1 MKLYP
6 NGIRDLVNAEKPLK
20 SEPQI
25 ILFFN
30 APLWFCNK
38 YSYKNQNNTSKKNL
52 IEEVGEMFKLGMNT
66 IGLNL
71 DSQREKMG
79 KMLKL
84 GINSIGLNLDFLK
97 DKNILFKENEN
108 SQGLELDDLSIIN
121 QDESKLEEEIN
132 HKIDLTDCVID
143 IVLNIFENFDT
154 LSEELILIFLE
165 KYQSE
170 KTLQLK
176 EKNPENYEKINKIY
190 KKLKMDQ
197 EEEYTF
203 LDYED
208 LILIIGRIIRFY
220 TKLNIFLEFTFLEKT
235 VLMSFWG
242 KESQLDR
249 LAERMKYELKMKDYA
264 LKFQKV
270 FNMIKDNKKGLETK
284 NEIIYNYGS
293 KGVDD
298 DRDILIGKDWIPLKY
313 HNIHVRNVLDFSPTA
328 KYNSL
333 REEKY
338 QRYEPDDEYHECNVT
353 FDSDEICGKGCS
365 KYRNI
370 DKIRIIY
377 NFIDQLL
384 KIKYLKKSKTLN
396 YILIKRNHVDYK
408 SKLTTD
414 NLILKPFNIYNVG
427 ATNDFIY
434 TVRNFYGE
442 EISYYFLWLT
452 NYIKWLVFP
461 SILGIIFELAYK
473 KVNKNEAAH
482 NPILSLISCAFFILW
497 GKAFI
502 YQWQQKEQLYNYIWG
517 TENYKKSQL
526 FQESFV
532 PDGYIPLLIGHKAPY
547 VNKFKRNF
555 RIFVSY
561 IFIFF
566 MMCIVFA
573 LVTIIF
579 QIKSLLIKRF
589 PDRTTEIGVLIGFIN
604 TLQINIM
611 SGFYQGIAKYFND
624 KENHKKE
631 SGSNAALAI
640 KLIIYDFFNSY
651 YSIFYIGFIKRSSIF
666 GKKPVKCNGFSG
678 NDSCS
683 EEIEIQLYTI
693 VFIKFIFDFWEL
705 GRPILKQK
713 TKIFNLAQQLNGVDI
728 LPHSLEHQM
737 LCNEYNMVLY
747 EYSEML
753 INIGYVFL
761 FAGIAPL
768 VPVFIFLLGYLERC
782 FDTYKLFFL
791 ERVQIINQSNGI
803 EMYNTIFKTF
813 IYLGLLSNAAFVF
826 FADNYF
832 LPEISTY
839 NKINI
844 YCGFVVCVFLMSYF
858 LTWNVLPPW
867 FDYLEEIKEMYI
879 KKYYERNSNNLPH
892 LHIRRKAGLKVLKDS
907 IKFEVEE
914 EKEKDN

>member
-1 MKLYP
+1 MMNLFP
-6 NGIRDLVNAEKPLK
+6 NGIRDLVNAEKPK
-20 SEPQI
+20 ENEPQI

-30 APLWFCNK
+30 APLWFCNR
-38 YSYKNQNNTSKKNL
+38 YGVSQPQDSHNSKLNIIK
-52 IEEVGEMFKLGMNT
+52 EMQELFKLS
-66 IGLNL
+66 IHLNL
-71 DSQREKMG
+71 N
-79 KMLKL
+79 LK
-84 GINSIGLNLDFLK
+84 K
-97 DKNILFKENEN
+97 EKNILFEDNEFA
-108 SQGLELDDLSIIN
+108 SGLLELNDLKSN
-121 QDESKLEEEIN
+121 RDESKLEEEIKN
-132 HKIDLTDCVID
+132 RIELTDTVRD
-143 IVLNIFENFDT
+143 IILNIFENFDT
-154 LSEELILIFLE
+154 LSEELIQTLLE
-165 KYQSE
+165 KYEYE
-170 KTLQLK
+170 KGLKLK
-176 EKNPENYEKINKIY
+176 EQKPDSYEKVNKIY
-190 KKLKMDQ
+190 KKIKMDPD
-197 EEEYTF
+197 EDYTS

-208 LILIIGRIIRFY
+208 LLIIIARVIHYY
-220 TKLNIFLEFTFLEKT
+220 TKLNIKLDFTFLEKT
-235 VLMSFWG
+235 VIMSFWG
-242 KESQLDR
+242 RERQIDS
-249 LAERMKYELKMKDYA
+249 LAEKMKYELKIKGYA

-270 FNMIKDNKKGLETK
+270 FNMVNDNKKGLKTK
-284 NEIIYNYGS
+284 NEIIYHYGS

-298 DRDILIGKDWIPLKY
+298 DRTILIGKDWIPLKY
-313 HNIHVRNVLDFSPTA
+313 HNIHVKNVLDFSPTM
-328 KYNSL
+328 KFKPI

-338 QRYEPDDEYHECNVT
+338 QRYEPDDEYHECNVA

-377 NFIDQLL
+377 NYIDQLL
-384 KIKYLKKSKTLN
+384 KIKYLTNCHVLN
-396 YILIKRNHVDYK
+396 YILIKRNHIDYNN
-408 SKLTTD
+408 KLNIN

-427 ATNDFIY
+427 NTNDFIY

-461 SILGIIFELAYK
+461 SLLGIIFEIVYR
-473 KVNKNEAAH
+473 KVNEKEASH
-482 NPILSLISCAFFILW
+482 NPILSLISCGFFILW

-502 YQWQQKEQLYNYIWG
+502 YQWNQKEQLYNYIWG
-517 TENYKKSQL
+517 TENYKKVQL
-526 FQESFV
+526 DQESFV

-547 VNKFKRNF
+547 VKKYKRYF

-566 MMCIVFA
+566 MMCIVFG
-573 LVTIIF
+573 LVTLIF
-579 QIKSLLIKRF
+579 KIKGLLIAKF

-604 TLQINIM
+604 TIQINVM

-624 KENHKKE
+624 KENHRKE
-631 SGSNAALAI
+631 TGSNAALAI

-651 YSIFYIGFIKRSSIF
+651 YSIFYIGFIKRSSLF
-666 GKKPVKCNGFSG
+666 GKKPVKCNGFRG

-713 TKIFNLAQQLNGVDI
+713 RKLFNLKQQLPNVDI

-737 LCNEYNMVLY
+737 ICNEYNLVLF

-782 FDTYKLFFL
+782 FDTYKIFFL

-803 EMYNTIFKTF
+803 EMYNTIFRTF
-813 IYLGLLSNAAFVF
+813 IYIGLLSNAAFVF

-832 LPEISTY
+832 LPDYSIY

-844 YCGFVVCVFLMSYF
+844 YCVFVFGVFLVSTV

-867 FDYLEEIKEMYI
+867 FEYLEEIKELYI
-879 KKYYERNSNNLPH
+879 KKYFDRDSNNLPH
-892 LHIRRKAGLKVLKDS
+892 LHVRKQAG
-907 IKFEVEE
+907 IKTLEEMVKFE

>member
-1 MKLYP
+1 MKLFP
-6 NGIRDLVNAEKPLK
+6 NGIRDLINEETPKPN
-20 SEPQI
+20 EPQI

-30 APLWFCNK
+30 SPLWFCQK
-38 YSYKNQNNTSKKNL
+38 YGVKPKEEDKLSMKNIIKG
-52 IEEVGEMFKLGMNT
+52 VGQIF
-66 IGLNL
+66 
-71 DSQREKMG
+71 
-79 KMLKL
+79 KL
-84 GINSIGLNLDFLK
+84 GINTIGINLDFKK
-97 DKNILFKENEN
+97 DKNLLFKEKE
-108 SQGLELDDLSIIN
+108 SSSGLELDN
-121 QDESKLEEEIN
+121 YETNKDEAKMEEEIN
-132 HKIDLTDCVID
+132 NSIELTDIVRD
-143 IVLNIFENFDT
+143 IILNIFENFDT

-165 KYQSE
+165 KYEYE
-170 KTLQLK
+170 KSIKLK
-176 EKNPENYEKINKIY
+176 EINPENYEKINKIY

-197 EEEYTF
+197 DEYYTT

-208 LILIIGRIIRFY
+208 LILIIARVIKFY
-220 TKLNIFLEFTFLEKT
+220 TKLNIKLQFTFLEKT
-235 VLMSFWG
+235 VIMSFWG
-242 KESQLDR
+242 REEQIDS
-249 LAERMKYELKMKDYA
+249 LAEKMKYELKIKGYA
-264 LKFQKV
+264 LKFQKI
-270 FNMIKDNKKGLETK
+270 FNMVNDTQKGRETK
-284 NEIIYNYGS
+284 NEIIYNYGT

-298 DRDILIGKDWIPLKY
+298 DRDILIGKDWIALKY
-313 HNIHVRNVLDFSPTA
+313 HHIHVKNVLDFSPTM
-328 KYNSL
+328 KYHPL
-333 REEKY
+333 KEEKY

-353 FDSDEICGKGCS
+353 FDSDEICDKGCS

-377 NFIDQLL
+377 NYIDQLL
-384 KIKYLKKSKTLN
+384 KIKYLTKKKVLN
-396 YILIKRNHVDYK
+396 YILIKRNHVDYQ
-408 SKLTTD
+408 SKLNVE
-414 NLILKPFNIYNVG
+414 NLIIRPFNIYNVG
-427 ATNDFIY
+427 NTNDFIY

-442 EISYYFLWLT
+442 EIAYYFLWLT

-461 SILGIIFELAYK
+461 SILGIIFEVAYK
-473 KVNKNEAAH
+473 RVNKNEAAH
-482 NPILSLISCAFFILW
+482 NPILSLISCGFFILW

-502 YQWQQKEQLYNYIWG
+502 YQWHQKEQLYNYIWG
-517 TENYKKSQL
+517 TENYKKAQL

-566 MMCIVFA
+566 MMCIVFC

-579 QIKSLLIKRF
+579 KIKGLLIAKF
-589 PDRTTEIGVLIGFIN
+589 PDRSTEIGILIAFVN
-604 TLQINIM
+604 TIQINFM

-624 KENHKKE
+624 KENHRKE
-631 SGSNAALAI
+631 TESNAALAI

-651 YSIFYIGFIKRSSIF
+651 YSIFYIGFIKRSSLF
-666 GKKPVKCNGFSG
+666 GRKPGKCNGFHG

-693 VFIKFIFDFWEL
+693 VFNKFIFDFWEL

-713 TKIFNLAQQLNGVDI
+713 SKLFDLKQQLSGNDI
-728 LPHSLEHQM
+728 TPHSLEHQM

-782 FDTYKLFFL
+782 FDTYKIFFL
-791 ERVQIINQSNGI
+791 ERVKIINQSNGI
-803 EMYNTIFKTF
+803 EMYNTIFRTF
-813 IYLGLLSNAAFVF
+813 IYIGLLSNAAFVF

-832 LPEISTY
+832 LPDYSIY

-844 YCGFVVCVFLMSYF
+844 YCVFVFGVFLLSTL

-867 FDYLEEIKEMYI
+867 FEYLEDIKELYI
-879 KKYYERNSNNLPH
+879 KKSFERDSNNLPH
-892 LHIRRKAGLKVLKDS
+892 LHIQKKARLRILEDK
-907 IKFEVEE
+907 IRFEDK
-914 EKEKDN
+914 EKEN

>member
-1 MKLYP
+1 MGLYP
-6 NGIRDLVNAEKPLK
+6 NGIKDLVNEEKPK
-20 SEPQI
+20 ESEPQI

-30 APLWFCNK
+30 APLWFCQK
-38 YSYKNQNNTSKKNL
+38 YGVKQKEDDKLSLKNVIKGV
-52 IEEVGEMFKLGMNT
+52 EEIFKLGINT

-71 DSQREKMG
+71 DFK
-79 KMLKL
+79 
-84 GINSIGLNLDFLK
+84 K
-97 DKNILFKENEN
+97 DKNLLFKENE
-108 SQGLELDDLSIIN
+108 SSSGLELDEYGIN
-121 QDESKLEEEIN
+121 NDENKIEEEIN
-132 HKIDLTDCVID
+132 NSIELTDYVRD
-143 IVLNIFENFDT
+143 IIFNIFENFDT
-154 LSEELILIFLE
+154 LSEELILILLE
-165 KYQSE
+165 KYENE
-170 KTLQLK
+170 KGLKLK
-176 EKNPENYEKINKIY
+176 EKNPVRYKKINEMFKKI
-190 KKLKMDQ
+190 KMDPD
-197 EEEYTF
+197 EDYTT
-203 LDYED
+203 LNYED
-208 LILIIGRIIRFY
+208 LILIIAKVVKFY
-220 TKLNIFLEFTFLEKT
+220 TKLNVNLQFTFLEKT
-235 VLMSFWG
+235 VIMSFWG
-242 KESQLDR
+242 REKQIDN
-249 LAERMKYELKMKDYA
+249 LAEAMKYELKVKDYA
-264 LKFQKV
+264 LKFQKI
-270 FNMIKDNKKGLETK
+270 FNMVNDSTKGKETK

-298 DRDILIGKDWIPLKY
+298 DRDILIGKDWIPLKF
-313 HNIHVRNVLDFSPTA
+313 HNIHVKNVLDFSPTM
-328 KYNSL
+328 KYNPFK
-333 REEKY
+333 EEKY

-353 FDSDEICGKGCS
+353 FDSDEICDRGCS

-370 DKIRIIY
+370 DKLRIIY

-384 KIKYLKKSKTLN
+384 KIKYLTKKKVLN
-396 YILIKRNHVDYK
+396 YILIKRNHVDYH
-408 SKLTTD
+408 SKLNAD
-414 NLILKPFNIYNVG
+414 NLILRPFNIYNVG

-442 EISYYFLWLT
+442 EIAYYFLWLT

-461 SILGIIFELAYK
+461 SILGIIFEAAYRR
-473 KVNKNEAAH
+473 VNQKEAAH

-502 YQWQQKEQLYNYIWG
+502 YHWQQKEQLYNYIWG
-517 TENYKKSQL
+517 TENYKKAQL

-532 PDGYIPLLIGHKAPY
+532 PDGYIPLLMGQKAPY

-566 MMCIVFA
+566 MMCIVFG

-579 QIKSLLIKRF
+579 KIKALLINKF
-589 PDRTTEIGVLIGFIN
+589 PKRTTEIGILIGIVN
-604 TLQINIM
+604 TIQIDLM
-611 SGFYQGIAKYFND
+611 SGFYQGVAKYFND
-624 KENHKKE
+624 RENHRKE
-631 SGSNAALAI
+631 SGSNAALAL

-651 YSIFYIGFIKRSSIF
+651 YSIFYIGFIKRSSLF
-666 GKKPVKCNGFSG
+666 GRKPQKCNGFHG

-713 TKIFNLAQQLNGVDI
+713 SKLFNLKQQLSCTEIV
-728 LPHSLEHQM
+728 PHSLEHQM
-737 LCNEYNMVLY
+737 LCNQYNMVLF

-782 FDTYKLFFL
+782 FDTYKIFFL
-791 ERVQIINQSNGI
+791 ERIQIISQSNGI

-832 LPEISTY
+832 LPEYTTY
-839 NKINI
+839 NKIII
-844 YCGFVVCVFLMSYF
+844 YSGFVFGVFLASTF
-858 LTWNVLPPW
+858 LTWNILPPW
-867 FDYLEEIKEMYI
+867 FEYIDEIKELCV
-879 KKYYERNSNNLPH
+879 KKYFDRDSNNLPH
-892 LHIRRKAGLKVLKDS
+892 LHIEKKAGLRIVEDK
-907 IKFEVEE
+907 IKFENKD
-914 EKEKDN
+914 KEI